1 MNVKDWVHSSF
12 VRVSA
17 PIGARSLPKVWG
29 RPCWEGVFFSGC
41 IGCCGFARDSQ
52 LVEFPEE
59 LWAGRRALLLPRQK
73 EPTIHEK
80 VVVSE
85 RDTEDGSIFFDQE
98 GGRNVV
104 NLSTG
109 TLLPSAAAVW
119 RGL

>member
-1 MNVKDWVHSSF
+1 M
-12 VRVSA
+12 
-17 PIGARSLPKVWG
+17 WG
-29 RPCWEGVFFSGC
+29 GPCWEGVFFSGC
-41 IGCCGFARDSQ
+41 IG
-52 LVEFPEE
+52 VEFPEE
-59 LWAGRRALLLPRQK
+59 LWAGRRALVLPRQK

-109 TLLPSAAAVW
+109 TLLPSRKGCSSLERVVTGDTY
-119 RGL
+119 RCRKDTTG